1 MARAR
6 AGNGLRI
13 ALLDRVKNILLL
25 LVLAVLGLW
34 WFKGSNSP
42 SDSSDIN
49 GRTSASTLTAPA
61 QRAATPPPVSAQQ
74 NAEAERQRRKALADE
89 YTRLRAQSEAKE
101 AAYKEAMAR
110 YEVQRNAISDQIDA
124 LGRSN
129 KNGVNQAQ
137 MDQLTEQRLRLPLP
151 QRP

>member
-1 MARAR
+1 MLNA
-6 AGNGLRI
+6 
-13 ALLDRVKNILLL
+13 VKNIALL
-25 LVLAVLGLW
+25 LVLALLGLW
-34 WFKGSNSP
+34 WFKGGNSS
-42 SDSSDIN
+42 SDSTDAP
-49 GRTSASTLTAPA
+49 GRTKTSSLTAPA

-74 NAEAERQRRKALADE
+74 HAESERQRRKALADE
-89 YTRLRAQSEAKE
+89 YARLRAQSEAKE

-110 YEVQRNAISDQIDA
+110 YEAQRNAISEQIDA

-137 MDQLTEQRLRLPLP
+137 MDQLTEMRLRIPLP